1 LEYEAERYYDVFA
14 EADSGETLN
23 YSGAAM
29 SAIRGMREEANLI
42 SELISEEEAVVT
54 SLFRILGKL
63 ERPLGWV
70 SVDPDIL
77 AELGDIELAHVTPNG
92 RLLIS
97 RRDNE
102 VKTIDLFDRRNRDLL
117 VLVVRDLAPKLRYVL
132 ENHPEIV
139 DLDAGEP
146 IYVEPEPIPIEVIT
160 ELEPAPVE
168 EPFAEPILEEE
179 IISEPVPEE
188 IIEPELVPEPEPQ
201 QPAIEEL
208 VSVEELKEFVEPE
221 IEIASEPTMPT
232 LEPLEEPVQLPLVME
247 EPEGRKRLKRERDD
261 QIMRHKQRVDA
272 DTQRV
277 YREMAEVR
285 QRRDME
291 LMAFRGR
298 IDASEEPEEEPK
310 KSPLRRFLSRLFGR
324 R

>member
-1 LEYEAERYYDVFA
+1 MEYEAERYYDVFT
-14 EADSGETLN
+14 EADSAETLN

-29 SAIRGMREEANLI
+29 SAIRGMREEVNLI

-54 SLFRILGKL
+54 SLFGILGKL

-97 RRDNE
+97 QRDNE

-117 VLVVRDLAPKLRYVL
+117 ALVVRDLARKLRYVL
-132 ENHPEIV
+132 ENPPEIV
-139 DLDAGEP
+139 ELDAGEP
-146 IYVEPEPIPIEVIT
+146 IYVEPEPDPIEVIT
-160 ELEPAPVE
+160 ELEPTPVV
-168 EPFAEPILEEE
+168 EPFAEPIPEEE
-179 IISEPVPEE
+179 IISEPIPEE
-188 IIEPELVPEPEPQ
+188 IIEPELVPEPQ

-208 VSVEELKEFVEPE
+208 ISVEEPKELAEPE
-221 IEIASEPTMPT
+221 IEITSEPTAPM
-232 LEPLEEPVQLPLVME
+232 LEPLEEPVKLPLVME

-310 KSPLRRFLSRLFGR
+310 KSLLRRFLSRLFGR